1 MNLPF
6 KATGSKECLEGY
18 WVQTDH
24 GEVRIKAYAI
34 VDGCRLALP
43 ALLRRLELDLEV
55 LPPVRPEEP
64 WDDGL
69 FSRFL
74 SSLSDKAL
82 SDLLSVIRDD
92 IAGSTVGF
100 LSAAERERLAVTSL
114 AGELAVEA
122 KLLPWPR
129 FYCRIALIDYVE
141 TLVHQQLSLAKI
153 RSSSHDR
160 SPSSLSTPKTPGG
173 NISL

>member
-43 ALLRRLELDLEV
+43 ALLRRLEFDLEV

-82 SDLLSVIRDD
+82 SDLLSDIRDD
-92 IAGSTVGF
+92 VAGSSLG
-100 LSAAERERLAVTSL
+100 LLDAAERERLAVTSL
-114 AGELAVEA
+114 AGELAVAAE
-122 KLLPWPR
+122 LFPWPR
-129 FYCRIALIDYVE
+129 FYCRIAVIDYAE
-141 TLVHQQLSLAKI
+141 TLIHQRRSFAKFRSTNHGHPKSAVSTHRAPEGNTSL
-153 RSSSHDR
+153 
-160 SPSSLSTPKTPGG
+160 
-173 NISL
+173 